1 MAFAQHR
8 GAGGLHG
15 DHLDVGVLRLQVLAR
30 AGKRAAGAHASDQDV
45 HLAIGIRPDLGA
57 GGALMDG
64 GVRRVGELAGDERV
78 RNLLGQLGR
87 ASDGALHALAA
98 VGEHQLSAVGL
109 HKVATLDRHGFRHG
123 DDDAVA
129 AGGGQRAQAD
139 AGVAGGRLDDDGVGI
154 QLALGLGLVE
164 HRLRDTVLH
173 RTSRVE
179 QLHLAHDGG
188 LKVVVLLVIG
198 QLHQRSAA
206 DQLGHALVDGHDVPL
221 SLVRR

>member
-1 MAFAQHR
+1 MALAQHR

-15 DHLDVGVLRLQVLAR
+15 NHLDVGVLRLQVLAR
-30 AGKRAAGAHASDQDV
+30 AGQRAAGTHAGDQDV
-45 HLAIGIRPDLGA
+45 HLAIGIRPNFGT

-64 GVRRVGELAGDERV
+64 GVRRIRELAGNERV
-78 RNLLGQLGR
+78 RDLFGQLGC
-87 ASDGALHALAA
+87 AGDGALHALAA
-98 VGEHQLSAVGL
+98 VGQHQLGAVCL
-109 HKVATLDRHGFRHG
+109 HKVATLDRHGFGHG

-139 AGVAGGRLDDDGVGI
+139 AGVAGGRLDDDGVSI

-173 RTSRVE
+173 RTCRVE

-188 LKVVVLLVIG
+188 LKVVVLLV
-198 QLHQRSAA
+198 
-206 DQLGHALVDGHDVPL
+206 V
-221 SLVRR
+221 